1 MNALADDLIAPNT
14 RGLSAK
20 EGLFA
25 FERNASGSLRC
36 IPMVVRFKLDRVGVK
51 LTLQQWRQLKRAERA
66 RLVLQPCESSEEVL
80 AYRARLMANLM
91 ARTAHPPE
99 LFSPDPSPDW
109 SRLEV
114 VADSVAAWCVGLGL
128 SSPGAA
134 CWARLSPLQRF
145 TLTKLSRSGHK
156 NENFL
161 GAMVEFG
168 LLEAP
173 NG

>member
-1 MNALADDLIAPNT
+1 
-14 RGLSAK
+14 LSVE

-25 FERNASGSLRC
+25 FERDASGSLRC

-51 LTLQQWRQLKRAERA
+51 LALQQWRQLKRAERA
-66 RLVLQPCESSEEVL
+66 RLVLQPCASYEEVS
-80 AYRARLMANLM
+80 AYRARLIANLL
-91 ARTAHPPE
+91 AQNAQLPE

-128 SSPGAA
+128 SPPGAA

-156 NENFL
+156 NDNFL